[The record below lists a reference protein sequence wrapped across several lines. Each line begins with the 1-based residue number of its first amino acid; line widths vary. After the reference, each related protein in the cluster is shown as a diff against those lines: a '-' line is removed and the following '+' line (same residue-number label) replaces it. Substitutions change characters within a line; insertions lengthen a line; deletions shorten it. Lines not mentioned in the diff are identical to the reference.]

1 MATDVV
7 IVALE
12 SNYMN
17 AHKKLISI
25 LHLYNTQ
32 MGKLFKRNGS
42 EMRYKAIE
50 DALDEDGQGVLIWS
64 DDILGDDTLTT
75 VHFYGNPAKKWAN
88 EIFNPFEAVMHQRFD
103 DEAP

>member
-1 MATDVV
+1 
-7 IVALE
+7 
-12 SNYMN
+12 MN

-50 DALDEDGQGVLIWS
+50 DALDEDGQGVLI
-64 DDILGDDTLTT
+64 
-75 VHFYGNPAKKWAN
+75 
-88 EIFNPFEAVMHQRFD
+88 
-103 DEAP
+103 